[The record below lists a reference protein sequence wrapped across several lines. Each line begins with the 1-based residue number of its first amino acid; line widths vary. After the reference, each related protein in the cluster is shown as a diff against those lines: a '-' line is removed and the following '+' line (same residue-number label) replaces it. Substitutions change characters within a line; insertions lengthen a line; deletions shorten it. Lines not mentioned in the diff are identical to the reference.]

1 MKESDNSG
9 WGAQKHR
16 SACWHLAKLASPTC
30 HLPHSALKA
39 KPCRLPTATQKRHLP
54 TTSSSCH
61 ADTTRDELIAA
72 MEVLRSTSCP
82 LGGPRGWSR
91 CCCERAAVY
100 FDHAIICIEMYTY
113 SFKFT
118 MNYKIF
124 NLLLPVDISPAPG
137 QLISKFKR
145 LVGWKNVLQL
155 FITCFGTSSDSSVC
169 RILLVPKNVQ

>member
-1 MKESDNSG
+1 MKASDNSG
-9 WGAQKHR
+9 WWCSKAPMCPPAPGKV
-16 SACWHLAKLASPTC
+16 SEPHLLPAKQRC
-30 HLPHSALKA
+30 QI
-39 KPCRLPTATQKRHLP
+39 KPCRLPTSTQKRRLS
-54 TTSSSCH
+54 TSSPSSH
-61 ADTTRDELIAA
+61 ADTTPDELIAA

-145 LVGWKNVLQL
+145 LVG
-155 FITCFGTSSDSSVC
+155 
-169 RILLVPKNVQ
+169 